1 MKKWKK
7 VIAGGVALLSVVT
20 LAACSGNKSSGTT
33 LKLWVPTGAKK
44 SYSDTIKAFEKENK
58 GIKIE
63 VKESNDSKAQEVV
76 SKDAAAAADVFSM
89 PHDQLGQLVEAKI
102 IQPIPDK
109 YVKEVKANNVEN
121 AVAGAQYKGKTYA
134 FPFGVES
141 QVLLYNKDKLSA
153 EDVKSYETM
162 TSKAKFGASLNE
174 VNAYAIAPLMLSVGN
189 NLFGANGEDV
199 KGTNWANEKGVAVM
213 QWLADQK
220 DNSGFVNIPDNEAVS
235 KFGNASVDAIE
246 TGPWNYPDAL
256 KALGKGKMGVAVYP
270 TVQIGEQE
278 VQQKAFMGVK
288 LYAVN
293 QAPAKGNSKRIA
305 AAYKLAAF
313 LTEKDSQAN
322 QFKTRSIVPSNK
334 DVQASDAVTSD
345 PLAKVVATMTSSS
358 DYTVV
363 MPKISQMSTFWNL
376 SAPLLSGPYSG
387 KISQADYMTK
397 LQQFD
402 KDLASTK

>member
-7 VIAGGVALLSVVT
+7 IVAGGVALLSVAT
-20 LAACSGNKSSGTT
+20 LAACSGNQSSDTT
-33 LKLWVPTGAKK
+33 LKLWVPTGAKN
-44 SYSDTIKAFEKENK
+44 SYSATVKEFEKNNK

-121 AVAGAQYKGKTYA
+121 AVTGAQYKGKTYA

-162 TSKAKFGASLNE
+162 TSKAKFGTSLNE

-189 NLFGANGEDV
+189 KLFGENGEDA
-199 KGTNWANEKGVAVM
+199 KGTNWANDNGVAVM
-213 QWLADQK
+213 QWLANQK
-220 DNSGFVNIPDNEAVS
+220 NNSGFVNVPDNEAVS
-235 KFGNASVDAIE
+235 KFGNGVVDAIE
-246 TGPWNYPDAL
+246 TGPWNYPDAV
-256 KALGKGKMGVAVYP
+256 KALGKDKMGVAVYP
-270 TVQIGEQE
+270 TVKIGDQE

-293 QAPAKGNSKRIA
+293 QAPAKGNAKRIA
-305 AAYKLAAF
+305 AAYKLASY
-313 LTEKDSQAN
+313 LTAKDSQAN

-334 DVQASDAVTSD
+334 QVQSSSAVTSD

-363 MPKISQMSTFWNL
+363 MPKISQMSTFWNV

-387 KISQADYMTK
+387 KIAPADYMAK
-397 LQQFD
+397 LKQFD
-402 KDLASTK
+402 EDLAATK

>member
-7 VIAGGVALLSVVT
+7 IVAGGVALLSVAT
-20 LAACSGNKSSGTT
+20 LAACSGNKSSDTT
-33 LKLWVPTGAKK
+33 LKLWVPTGAKN
-44 SYSDTIKAFEKENK
+44 SYSATIKEFEKNNK

-121 AVAGAQYKGKTYA
+121 AVTGAQYKGKTYA

-141 QVLLYNKDKLSA
+141 QVLLYNKNKLSA

-162 TSKAKFGASLNE
+162 TSKAKFGNSLNE
-174 VNAYAIAPLMLSVGN
+174 VNAYSVAPLMLSVGN
-189 NLFGANGEDV
+189 TLFGANGEDA

-220 DNSGFVNIPDNEAVS
+220 NNSGFVNVPDNEAVS
-235 KFGNASVDAIE
+235 KFGNGVVDAIE
-246 TGPWNYPDAL
+246 TGPWNYPDAV
-256 KALGKGKMGVAVYP
+256 KALGKDKMGVAVYP
-270 TVQIGEQE
+270 TVQIGGQK

-293 QAPAKGNSKRIA
+293 QAPAKGNTKRIA
-305 AAYKLAAF
+305 AAYKLASY
-313 LTEKDSQAN
+313 LTAKDSQAN

-334 DVQASDAVTSD
+334 EVQASSAVTSD

-363 MPKISQMSTFWNL
+363 MPKISQMSTFWNV

-387 KISQADYMTK
+387 KIAQADYMTK

-402 KDLASTK
+402 KDLAAAK

>member
-7 VIAGGVALLSVVT
+7 IVAGGVALLSVAT
-20 LAACSGNKSSGTT
+20 LAACSGNQSSDTT
-33 LKLWVPTGAKK
+33 LKLWVPTGAKN
-44 SYSDTIKAFEKENK
+44 SYSATVKEFEKNNK

-121 AVAGAQYKGKTYA
+121 AVTGAQYKGKTYA

-162 TSKAKFGASLNE
+162 TSKAKFGTSLNE

-189 NLFGANGEDV
+189 KLFGENGEDA
-199 KGTNWANEKGVAVM
+199 KGTNWANDNGVAVM

-220 DNSGFVNIPDNEAVS
+220 NNSGFVNVPDNEAVS
-235 KFGNASVDAIE
+235 KFGNGVVDAIE
-246 TGPWNYPDAL
+246 TGPWNYPDAV
-256 KALGKGKMGVAVYP
+256 KALGKDKMGVAVYP
-270 TVQIGEQE
+270 TVKIGDQE

-293 QAPAKGNSKRIA
+293 QAPAKGNAKRIA
-305 AAYKLAAF
+305 AAYKLASY
-313 LTEKDSQAN
+313 LTAKDSQAN

-334 DVQASDAVTSD
+334 QVQSSSAVTSD

-363 MPKISQMSTFWNL
+363 MPKISQMSTFWNV

-387 KISQADYMTK
+387 KIAPADYMAK
-397 LQQFD
+397 LKQFD
-402 KDLASTK
+402 EDLAAAK